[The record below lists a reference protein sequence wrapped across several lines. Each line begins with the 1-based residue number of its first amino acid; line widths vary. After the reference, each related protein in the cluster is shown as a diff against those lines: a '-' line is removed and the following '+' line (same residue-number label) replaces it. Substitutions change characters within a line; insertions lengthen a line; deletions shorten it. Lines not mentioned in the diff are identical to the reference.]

1 MKGYKINEKPSKPC
15 DCTHTHTHTRVSLI
29 EDKNSKRLTLQKVML
44 FLI

>member
-1 MKGYKINEKPSKPC
+1 MKNLQSLVTVH
-15 DCTHTHTHTRVSLI
+15 THTHTHTRVSLI

>member
-1 MKGYKINEKPSKPC
+1 MKDLQSLA
-15 DCTHTHTHTRVSLI
+15 TVHTHTHTRVSLI

>member
-1 MKGYKINEKPSKPC
+1 MKDLQSLA
-15 DCTHTHTHTRVSLI
+15 TVHTHTRVSLI